1 MTEEIVL
8 GGYRRLNV
16 LQTGQTSEVWEVVE
30 ATGKQRFA
38 MKLLLPE
45 KASIGSERRLLS
57 HEAKIGMKLSHPKI
71 IRFHSFVNDKHN
83 PFILMEYFPSQN
95 LKLRIMRGQ
104 NEAFIM
110 PKMRSLLEQMI
121 LSLDYLHSRGWVH
134 RDVKPDNYLVSK
146 GGDVRL
152 IDFALAVRA
161 ATGLSRFFARK
172 NTRIMGTRS
181 YMSPEQIRGL
191 PLDRRADI
199 YSFGVMMFE
208 MIHGRLPYVGSSGQE
223 LLSKHITAPVPA
235 FDKEKNVTSEFE
247 ALVTSMMA
255 KKESERPAT
264 LAEVL
269 ERIRGMK
276 IFKDETSADAAAG
289 ASRAESGS
297 RSDKR
302 GGGQR
307 GKRNV

>member
-8 GGYRRLNV
+8 GGYRRVNV

-30 ATGKQRFA
+30 ATGNQRFA

-45 KASIGSERRLLS
+45 KAGIGSERKLLF
-57 HEAKIGMKLSHPKI
+57 HEAKIGLKLEHPKI
-71 IRFHSFVNDKHN
+71 IKFFSYSSDKHN

-104 NEAFIM
+104 FQEFIK
-110 PKMRSLLEQMI
+110 PKFRKLVEQMI
-121 LSLDYLHSRGWVH
+121 LSLDYLHSLGWVH

-152 IDFALAVRA
+152 IDFALAIRA
-161 ATGLSRFFARK
+161 ATSLTRLFARK

-199 YSFGVMMFE
+199 YSFGVMLYE
-208 MIHGRLPYVGSSGQE
+208 MVHGRLPYVASSGQE
-223 LLSKHITAPVPA
+223 LLKKHITAAVPA
-235 FDKEKNVTSEFE
+235 FDRDKNVTSEFE
-247 ALVTSMMA
+247 ALVASMMA
-255 KKESERPAT
+255 KKEADRPAT
-264 LAEVL
+264 LSAVL
-269 ERIRGMK
+269 EQIRGMK
-276 IFKDETSADAAAG
+276 IFKDESAADQAADGAG
-289 ASRAESGS
+289 
-297 RSDKR
+297 KR
-302 GGGQR
+302 PGEQR
-307 GKRNV
+307 GKRNG